1 MPAIRKVVH
10 GDSNPGTGIAGCCA
24 RAASGHAAAPPSAA
38 SNSRRPMVT
47 VIRSSRA
54 RCVKGTIPRHE
65 RVVLTARQQHPH
77 SWHFRAG
84 GGAVHSINSGLI
96 HCNKRSRDC
105 DDLPQQK
112 TAGRYEDGWPSPATI
127 VGENKIG
134 QTVDIVIFG
143 RLAHSNRD
151 KRIEG
156 TMTEQLLER
165 VAIVTGAS
173 NGIGRGI
180 AEALAAAGAKTALA
194 ARRTE
199 MLVEVA
205 SGIRNAGGTALPMTT
220 DVTRED
226 QVVQLFKKTY
236 ETYGRVDILVN
247 NAGVPTH
254 VPIEDITLK
263 YWQEVLDVNLTA
275 AFLCSREAI
284 KIMKSQTPQGGR
296 IINIGSVSAKTPRPD
311 SLPYTATKFAL
322 QGMTHQLTMDGR
334 KYGVVASILHPG
346 ATLSSFSTR
355 RGRTKAGP
363 GATPD
368 DYVMAAEDVA
378 KVVVLMCSL
387 PPAVNLYQAIF
398 LPNHMRSFI
407 GRG

>member
-1 MPAIRKVVH
+1 M
-10 GDSNPGTGIAGCCA
+10 
-24 RAASGHAAAPPSAA
+24 
-38 SNSRRPMVT
+38 
-47 VIRSSRA
+47 
-54 RCVKGTIPRHE
+54 
-65 RVVLTARQQHPH
+65 
-77 SWHFRAG
+77 
-84 GGAVHSINSGLI
+84 

-112 TAGRYEDGWPSPATI
+112 TAGCGSPSPATI
-127 VGENKIG
+127 VGGNKIG
-134 QTVDIVIFG
+134 IRQTVDIVTFG

-226 QVVQLFKKTY
+226 QVAQLFRKTY

-247 NAGVPTH
+247 NAGVATH

-284 KIMKSQTPQGGR
+284 KIMKNQTPQGGR

-368 DYVMAAEDVA
+368 DYVMAAKDVA

-387 PPAVNLYQAIF
+387 PPEVNLYEAII